1 MKFGEKVRQL
11 RREAGLT
18 QAQLAAQAG
27 LGLRTV
33 ISYEKGESYPK
44 KRSVYDDLAAIFGV
58 DVNYLRT
65 DDEEFLT
72 VAAERYGAA
81 GQRGARNALEQAK
94 VCLLYTSFVTPSTF
108 LNIPNYNAFHG
119 VCNIPAGSANTF
131 EMTENFIPCHDL
143 RQVGTIFAQRTAK
156 FYIHG
161 VTFFFKLIDPDN
173 HAP

>member
-1 MKFGEKVRQL
+1 MKFGEKVRRL

-18 QAQLAAQAG
+18 QSQLAAQAK

-65 DDEEFLT
+65 EDEEFLT

-94 VCLLYTSFVTPSTF
+94 VAFAGGELSEEDRVAFMLEIQKLYLESKE
-108 LNIPNYNAFHG
+108 IAR
-119 VCNIPAGSANTF
+119 
-131 EMTENFIPCHDL
+131 E
-143 RQVGTIFAQRTAK
+143 K
-156 FYIHG
+156 FSSSG
-161 VTFFFKLIDPDN
+161 K
-173 HAP
+173 

>member
-1 MKFGEKVRQL
+1 MKFGEKVRRL

-18 QAQLAAQAG
+18 QAQLAAQAK
-27 LGLRTV
+27 LGLRSV

-65 DDEEFLT
+65 EDEEFLT

-94 VCLLYTSFVTPSTF
+94 VAFAGGELSEEDRVAVMLEIQKLYLESKE
-108 LNIPNYNAFHG
+108 IAR
-119 VCNIPAGSANTF
+119 
-131 EMTENFIPCHDL
+131 E
-143 RQVGTIFAQRTAK
+143 K
-156 FYIHG
+156 FSSSG
-161 VTFFFKLIDPDN
+161 K
-173 HAP
+173 